1 MSELEKRVMERIE
14 SEKIAPRPFYVFL
27 AKRAVFWVLAGLSFA
42 IGAMCFALAIFVTS
56 DFYYTGGKAFDEMP
70 FDELTSGLP
79 FVWLLSSL
87 LLAVSA
93 TFSIGQ
99 TSRGYRVKRSY
110 VLTAVSTAS
119 IAMGV
124 LLYGF
129 DVGGKVHQ
137 SLSSHFPSYR
147 AATHIPYAEW
157 SRPQAGF
164 LGGKVQS
171 VTGGK
176 ALTLLAFDNMIWTVD
191 ISTATIDVG
200 QPLIDEGDIAVEGV
214 RTGLR
219 QFRAVRVIPFD

>member
-1 MSELEKRVMERIE
+1 MSELEKRVMERIDA
-14 SEKIAPRPFYVFL
+14 EKLAPRPFYFFM
-27 AKRAVFWVLAGLSFA
+27 AKRAVFWALAGLSFA